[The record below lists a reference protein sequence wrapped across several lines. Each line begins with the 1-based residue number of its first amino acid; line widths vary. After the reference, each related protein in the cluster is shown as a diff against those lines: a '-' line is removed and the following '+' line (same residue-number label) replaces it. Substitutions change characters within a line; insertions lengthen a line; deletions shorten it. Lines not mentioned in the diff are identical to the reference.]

1 MSALSQLKDI
11 FKDFPFNII
20 SKLPKPLLEAVGK
33 SVGIKYTNKRDM
45 INKII
50 SVDSLPDNVDRTDA
64 LEFLHSE
71 LKKFLKQPSSSRDQE
86 EESGDEEQSDE
97 GESEP
102 EEIDHQFVGQKRKR
116 TMKDVER
123 MNIQFQKK
131 IQEQEKELED
141 FRNQVQYLVNR
152 GKDQYQEES
161 SDEEEVVVKKRKQSK
176 KPDADVLNK
185 IVINEEVRKYI
196 DSTFRPF
203 PFTSEQLSNEYERV
217 KGMARDAM
225 TVHLMTGSEEALNMV
240 KSLEDNAFQ
249 IQMVATDSKVAQKLS
264 LLQNNA
270 LWRNNVEKVQIATKL
285 AKLDQKEAKTGTNG
299 YQKANLMAK
308 AFNPKNPKEEKDE
321 RKETPNRNFGEK
333 RCFKCQSPHHL
344 LNQCPMNDVNKHPR
358 SEYLPFCFLFTRGDP
373 GEIQSYPQHF
383 QPVEGLGTKKC
394 FTRSSRN
401 AKGRC
406 SCRGFRG
413 VQKVPWKGQSRQ
425 MGPKGKGMVSE
436 RISYPQG
443 NWCYRA
449 LSERRSGCQVSSGS
463 KKRLLQINHRPKAFK
478 QVLQGSKIQIQDF
491 EKVLG
496 ICAKNWR
503 NIWLHVRYEVG
514 LSPTKDTPISK
525 EVLCDRDQWR
535 AMAVYRFAIWLEWI
549 TVCIYLCYERVCENV
564 KIGLVVSVQLLRR
577 YWDTAFWRVCHSI
590 KKPSNDFHGLHRAWH
605 CNRTIQECF
614 TTDETVQT
622 VRYDSGFGIQ
632 NVDNDNSYNF
642 ENQTSYWFGIESQ
655 LLGFVN
661 NGQRSFQD
669 HWYCNCL
676 LRLFPAGASHVK
688 SYLLIGITNGKYWWL
703 GLFVLP
709 EGKRSNPQSAMDY
722 CQSGILER
730 KAFPVPKFSELLL
743 DGCFQKWMGSILQRR
758 KLEDTWKMVTDREG
772 SSHKRVG
779 GKSDLDSLKSME
791 GQVTR
796 EKLDYLYR
804 LDGGCQRHQKRK
816 CQKSSDQQDDH
827 FYLENNLRLGNG
839 RLLCLSNLFLC
850 VGFDRHLSVCQET
863 NKYQIGRQV
872 IT

>member
-1 MSALSQLKDI
+1 
-11 FKDFPFNII
+11 
-20 SKLPKPLLEAVGK
+20 
-33 SVGIKYTNKRDM
+33 
-45 INKII
+45 
-50 SVDSLPDNVDRTDA
+50 
-64 LEFLHSE
+64 
-71 LKKFLKQPSSSRDQE
+71 
-86 EESGDEEQSDE
+86 
-97 GESEP
+97 
-102 EEIDHQFVGQKRKR
+102 
-116 TMKDVER
+116 
-123 MNIQFQKK
+123 
-131 IQEQEKELED
+131 
-141 FRNQVQYLVNR
+141 LVNR

-443 NWCYRA
+443 NRCYRA
-449 LSERRSGCQVSSGS
+449 LSEVVAKYRLVPKRDSYRLIIDLRPLNKYCKVARFKFKTLKKFLEFVPRTGETYGYMFDMKSGYHQLKIHPSARKYFAIEINGELWQFTVLPFGWNGSPFVFTCVMNEFVKMLRSDSLYLSNYLDDIGILHFGGFVTALKNLAMISMVCTELGIVIEQS
-463 KKRLLQINHRPKAFK
+463 KS
-478 QVLQGSKIQIQDF
+478 VLQPMKQFKLLGMIVDLESKTLTMTTATILKI
-491 EKVLG
+491 
-496 ICAKNWR
+496 R
-503 NIWLHVRYEVG
+503 HR
-514 LSPTKDTPISK
+514 
-525 EVLCDRDQWR
+525 
-535 AMAVYRFAIWLEWI
+535 
-549 TVCIYLCYERVCENV
+549 
-564 KIGLVVSVQLLRR
+564 IGLVLK
-577 YWDTAFWRVCHSI
+577 A
-590 KKPSNDFHGLHRAWH
+590 
-605 CNRTIQECF
+605 
-614 TTDETVQT
+614 
-622 VRYDSGFGIQ
+622 
-632 NVDNDNSYNF
+632 
-642 ENQTSYWFGIESQ
+642 
-655 LLGFVN
+655 
-661 NGQRSFQD
+661 
-669 HWYCNCL
+669 
-676 LRLFPAGASHVK
+676 
-688 SYLLIGITNGKYWWL
+688 SYLGLLITARDLFKITGIVIAY
-703 GLFVLP
+703 
-709 EGKRSNPQSAMDY
+709 
-722 CQSGILER
+722 
-730 KAFPVPKFSELLL
+730 L
-743 DGCFQKWMGSILQRR
+743 DCFQPAQVMLNPIYSLVSR
-758 KLEDTWKMVTDREG
+758 MVNT
-772 SSHKRVG
+772 G
-779 GKSDLDSLKSME
+779 GWDCSFFLK
-791 GQVTR
+791 
-796 EKLDYLYR
+796 EKEVI
-804 LDGGCQRHQKRK
+804 H
-816 CQKSSDQQDDH
+816 
-827 FYLENNLRLGNG
+827 NLRWITANLEFWNG
-839 RLLCLSNLFLC
+839 RLFQFPSLVNYFWTDASRSGWGAFFKEENLKIHGKWSQTEKARHINELE
-850 VGFDRHLSVCQET
+850 VKAIWIALNQWKDRLRGKNLIIYTDSMVALSVIKKGSAKSPAINRMIISIWRTIFDNNIQLLSLEWLPSKENEVADQLSRIHNQVSDPTDWEVTRAAFKRVQQLLNVSVGYDRFASHYNFKVEPYCTQRRVRRNEVADAFSHLWREPVVNWCCVPFNLIGRVLMHCQESKAEMILIHPVWRT
-863 NKYQIGRQV
+863 RWWWPLLQDHQVRFTYMDGRDFRPTV
-872 IT
+872 SGNVNLGRNLGAS